1 MKKYTNKFLS
11 LLMLC
16 VFVFALTACT
26 VTTYGPAYNYD
37 SPHAYRA
44 NQRFLNS
51 GTEQGYGHYRPLY
64 Y

>member
-1 MKKYTNKFLS
+1 MKKNLKNLLN

-16 VFVFALTACT
+16 CFVFALTACT
-26 VTTYGPAYNYD
+26 VTTYGSTYNYD

-51 GTEQGYGHYRPLY
+51 GTEQGYPHYRPLMY
-64 Y
+64 